1 MNKGTGHRAEGTVKT
16 VKRVALVAVP
26 FALCSLLSVAAQSS
40 KTVWDGVYTAEQSMR
55 GRALYGSKCLSC
67 HGADLS
73 GGEMAPP
80 LTGVGFQSNWNGLT
94 LGDLSERIR
103 VSMPLGQE
111 GTLSR
116 QQVSDIMTAIL
127 AAGEYPAGMTELTN
141 SPDVL
146 KTIQITPRK

>member
-1 MNKGTGHRAEGTVKT
+1 MNK
-16 VKRVALVAVP
+16 VP
-26 FALCSLLSVAAQSS
+26 FALCSLLLLSAVVAGQS
-40 KTVWDGVYTAEQSMR
+40 KTVWDGVYTTEQSTR

-67 HGADLS
+67 HGADMS

-116 QQVSDIMTAIL
+116 QQVSDVIAAIL
-127 AAGEYPAGMTELTN
+127 TAGEYPAGMTELTN

>member
-1 MNKGTGHRAEGTVKT
+1 LTK
-16 VKRVALVAVP
+16 ALVAVP
-26 FALCSLLSVAAQSS
+26 LALCLLLSVVAAQAA
-40 KTVWDGVYTAEQSMR
+40 KTVWDGVYTTEQSTR

-80 LTGVGFQSNWNGLT
+80 LVGVGFQSSWNGLSV
-94 LGDLSERIR
+94 GDLSERIR

-116 QQVSDIMTAIL
+116 QQVSDVIAAIL

-141 SPDVL
+141 QPDVL
-146 KTIQITPRK
+146 KTIQISPRK

>member
-1 MNKGTGHRAEGTVKT
+1 MKHG
-16 VKRVALVAVP
+16 VP
-26 FALCSLLSVAAQSS
+26 FALCSVLFLAAPIAGQAA
-40 KTVWDGVYTAEQSMR
+40 KTVWDGVYTAEQGTR
-55 GRALYGSKCLSC
+55 GRALYNTQCLSC

-80 LTGVGFQSNWNGLT
+80 LVGVGFQSSWNGLSV
-94 LGDLSERIR
+94 GDLAERIR
-103 VSMPLGQE
+103 VSMPLGKE

-116 QQVSDIMTAIL
+116 QQVSDIIAAIL
-127 AAGEYPAGMTELTN
+127 VAGEYPAGMTELTN